1 MPMESVD
8 EEAALSVKPGSFSE
22 DRAGSAQDGPV
33 DQATATLRELW
44 TSRSFLLV
52 WSGRN
57 FCRLGDSIH
66 EVALAWVV
74 YKLTGSAL
82 AMGAMLAVTALPQVL
97 LLLLGGMVSDRFSRR
112 RILLVTDGLS
122 AVAVGMLAFLWWQG
136 WLTMPVILAT
146 TCLMGALSAFYG
158 PAYAPL
164 LGDVVPQRLIPR
176 ASAVDGATFSI
187 MTMAGPALG
196 GLLAV
201 WSPTFAL
208 AFNAFTFAVSF
219 LCLWALNWQRAGSV
233 ELDRISWQGLT
244 QGFDYVMKQRWL
256 LNLGI
261 IFATINLFCVSP
273 YYVLLPR
280 VIAQQGLSADAY
292 GLVLAS
298 QGFFSVVCSLVIAK
312 YEELRRPALI
322 ASAGAISMCGG
333 AILMGSVAGSLAAVL
348 FAGSLL
354 GASVLTSTVL
364 SILLQTVVDGNVRG
378 RAISIIQLMALA
390 PSPLGYVAAGWLG
403 ESLGDRLVMVSSGSL
418 ALAICLACLLLGRMD
433 SGIKAARAARS

>member
-8 EEAALSVKPGSFSE
+8 KEAALVTSGNFSE
-22 DRAGSAQDGPV
+22 DRAGFAHGGPA

-52 WSGRN
+52 WGGRN

-82 AMGAMLAVTALPQVL
+82 AMGVMMAVTALPQVL
-97 LLLLGGMVSDRFSRR
+97 LLLLGGIVSDRFSRR
-112 RILLVTDGLS
+112 RILLVTDGMS
-122 AVAVGMLAFLWWQG
+122 AIAMGMLAFLWWQG

-164 LGDVVPQRLIPR
+164 LGDVVPERLIPR
-176 ASAVDGATFSI
+176 ANAVDGATFSI

-196 GLLAV
+196 GLMAV
-201 WSPTFAL
+201 WSLTFAL
-208 AFNAFTFAVSF
+208 VFNAFTFAVSF
-219 LCLWALNWQRAGSV
+219 LCLWALDWQRAGSV
-233 ELDRISWQGLT
+233 ELDRISWRGLN
-244 QGFDYVMKQRWL
+244 QGFNYVMKQRWL
-256 LNLGI
+256 LSLGI
-261 IFATINLFCVSP
+261 IFAAINLFCVSP

-280 VIAQQGLSADAY
+280 VIAHQGLSADAY
-292 GLVLAS
+292 GLVLAF
-298 QGFFSVVCSLVIAK
+298 QGFFSVVCSLVLARF
-312 YEELRRPALI
+312 EELRRPALI
-322 ASAGAISMCGG
+322 ASVGAVFMCWGV
-333 AILMGSVAGSLAAVL
+333 ILMGSVTRSLAAVL

-364 SILLQTVVDGNVRG
+364 SILLQTVVDGKVRG

-390 PSPLGYVAAGWLG
+390 PAPLGYVAAGWLG
-403 ESLGDRLVMVSSGSL
+403 ERLGDRLVMVSSGSL

-433 SGIKAARAARS
+433 SGIKAARAAQS

>member
-1 MPMESVD
+1 MSMESVA
-8 EEAALSVKPGSFSE
+8 EEAAQTSAPVTSSE
-22 DRAGSAQDGPV
+22 EGAVFVQNSL
-33 DQATATLRELW
+33 DQAPEATLSELW
-44 TSRSFLLV
+44 TNRSFLLV
-52 WSGRN
+52 WVGRN

-97 LLLLGGMVSDRFSRR
+97 LLLLGGMVSDRLSRR
-112 RILLVTDGLS
+112 KILLVTDGLS

-136 WLTMPVILAT
+136 LLTLPVILVT
-146 TCLMGALSAFYG
+146 TCMMGALSAFYG

-164 LGDVVPQRLIPR
+164 LGDVVPERLIPR
-176 ASAVDGATFSI
+176 ANAVDGATFSI

-219 LCLWALNWQRAGSV
+219 VFLWALNWQRAGGV
-233 ELDRISWQGLT
+233 ELDKISWEGLKES
-244 QGFDYVMKQRWL
+244 FDYVMKKRWL

-261 IFATINLFCVSP
+261 IFAAINLFCVSP

-280 VIAQQGLSADAY
+280 VIAHQGLSGEAY
-292 GLVLAS
+292 GLVLGA
-298 QGFFSVVCSLVIAK
+298 QGLFSVVCSLVLAK
-312 YEELRRPALI
+312 YEELRRPALT

-333 AILMGSVAGSLAAVL
+333 AIFMGSVTDNPAAIL

-364 SILLQTVVDGNVRG
+364 SILLQTVVDGSVRG
-378 RAISIIQLMALA
+378 RAINIIQLMALA
-390 PSPLGYVAAGWLG
+390 PSPLGYLAASW
-403 ESLGDRLVMVSSGSL
+403 
-418 ALAICLACLLLGRMD
+418 GR
-433 SGIKAARAARS
+433 SWATSW